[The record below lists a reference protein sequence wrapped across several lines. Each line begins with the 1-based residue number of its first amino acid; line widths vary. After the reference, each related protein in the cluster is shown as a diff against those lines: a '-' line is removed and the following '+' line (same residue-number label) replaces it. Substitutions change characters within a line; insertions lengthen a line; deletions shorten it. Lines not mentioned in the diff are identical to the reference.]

1 MVNFN
6 RKHPPSSRNQGFNL
20 IEILLAITFFSLAFS
35 GMLLGSTAMIN
46 TSTNGTK
53 INEDNAVMG
62 AMFTGINAQSAYVE
76 ASAAQLTTGVA
87 SAQSVRNNPAGD
99 INTRQALIIPDDT
112 VQRVSGV
119 DTNADNRRFYF
130 ERLVFSNLETPDVKT
145 AQLDVY
151 TQPAGGTPIKSV
163 VRRLDKREECFAMG
177 VEGSLY
183 LPSFGQ
189 PCTGWSSGVNVPQA
203 RAMTLDLPGNN
214 QDFRTSFRVN
224 GATPALVTGGELRLF
239 DATAGAPPMEPT
251 DKGHLVDNGTIA
263 DYWIEATPNVAYNLI
278 IGLRKQ
284 TDAQTYTVS
293 VNRDYAG
300 AIDCNVTARPRNCQ
314 RETLD
319 IPSINVPVA
328 NGQPFSVKFQNIMP
342 FTTGNWRVFR
352 IQVTSTVPQGST
364 PPVHNANPAVIH
376 YIKKE
381 LARN

>member
-87 SAQSVRNNPAGD
+87 SAQSVLNNPAGD
-99 INTRQALIIPDDT
+99 INTRQTLIIPDAT
-112 VQRVSGV
+112 TS
-119 DTNADNRRFYF
+119 TTDNRRFYF

-251 DKGHLVDNGTIA
+251 DKGHQVANNTLA
-263 DYWIEATPNVAYNLI
+263 EYWIEATPNVAYNLI
-278 IGLRKQ
+278 VGLRKQ
-284 TDAQTYTVS
+284 TNDQTYTVS
-293 VNRDYAG
+293 VNRDYNG
-300 AIDCNVTARPRNCQ
+300 VGEAIDCNVTARPRNCQ
-314 RETLD
+314 RETQD
-319 IPSINVPVA
+319 IRSINVPVA
-328 NGQPFSVKFQNIMP
+328 NGQTFSVKFQNIMP
-342 FTTGNWRVFR
+342 YSIGNRRVFR
-352 IQVTSTVPQGST
+352 IQVLSTVPPPPLST
-364 PPVHNANPAVIH
+364 LPVRRNANPAVIH

>member
-87 SAQSVRNNPAGD
+87 SAQSVLNNPSGD
-99 INTRQALIIPDDT
+99 INTRQALIIPDAT
-112 VQRVSGV
+112 TS
-119 DTNADNRRFYF
+119 TTDNRRFYF

-214 QDFRTSFRVN
+214 QDFRTSFRIN
-224 GATPALVTGGELRLF
+224 GATAALVTDGRFRPF

-251 DKGHLVDNGTIA
+251 DKGHQVDNGITA
-263 DYWIEATPNVAYNLI
+263 EYWIEATPNVAYNLI
-278 IGLRKQ
+278 VGLRKQ
-284 TDAQTYTVS
+284 TNAQTYTVS
-293 VNRDYAG
+293 VNRDYTG
-300 AIDCNVTARPRNCQ
+300 AIDCDDVTPRPRNCQ
-314 RETLD
+314 REIITVPEVGSTL
-319 IPSINVPVA
+319 PVA
-328 NGQPFSVKFQNIMP
+328 DGQPFSVRFDNIMP
-342 FTTGNWRVFR
+342 YSVPGETRRVFR
-352 IQVTSTVPQGST
+352 IQVLSTVPPLST
-364 PPVHNANPAVIH
+364 LPVRNANPAVIH

>member
-87 SAQSVRNNPAGD
+87 SAQSVLNNPAGD
-99 INTRQALIIPDDT
+99 INTRQTLIIPDAT
-112 VQRVSGV
+112 TS
-119 DTNADNRRFYF
+119 TTDNRRFYF

-293 VNRDYAG
+293 VNTDYAG
-300 AIDCNVTARPRNCQ
+300 AIDCDDVTPRPRNCQ
-314 RETLD
+314 RQIITVVGNTL
-319 IPSINVPVA
+319 PVA
-328 NGQPFSVKFQNIMP
+328 DDQPFSVRFDNIMP
-342 FTTGNWRVFR
+342 YSVPGETRRVFR
-352 IQVTSTVPQGST
+352 IQVLSTVPPPPLST
-364 PPVHNANPAVIH
+364 LPVRRNANPAVIH

>member
-1 MVNFN
+1 
-6 RKHPPSSRNQGFNL
+6 
-20 IEILLAITFFSLAFS
+20 
-35 GMLLGSTAMIN
+35 MIN

-87 SAQSVRNNPAGD
+87 SAQSVLNNPSGD
-99 INTRQALIIPDDT
+99 INTRQALIIPDAT
-112 VQRVSGV
+112 TS
-119 DTNADNRRFYF
+119 TTDNRRFYF

-214 QDFRTSFRVN
+214 QDFRTSFRIN
-224 GATPALVTGGELRLF
+224 GATAALVTDGRFRPF

-251 DKGHLVDNGTIA
+251 DKGHQVDNGITA
-263 DYWIEATPNVAYNLI
+263 EYWIEATPNVAYNLI
-278 IGLRKQ
+278 VGLRKQ
-284 TDAQTYTVS
+284 TNAQTYTVS
-293 VNRDYAG
+293 VNRDYTG
-300 AIDCNVTARPRNCQ
+300 AIDCDDVTPRPRNCQ
-314 RETLD
+314 REIITVPEVGSTL
-319 IPSINVPVA
+319 PVA
-328 NGQPFSVKFQNIMP
+328 DGQPFSVRFDNIMP
-342 FTTGNWRVFR
+342 YSVPGETRRVFR
-352 IQVTSTVPQGST
+352 IQVLSTVPPLST
-364 PPVHNANPAVIH
+364 LPVRNANPAVIH